1 MWIKV
6 CGITRLEDAVSAATF
21 GADAVGFVFA
31 ASPRRVTPEQ
41 VCEISSRMPSGL
53 QKVGVFVDSPIDLV
67 REVVECCGLDLV
79 QLHGGESPEY
89 CAALG
94 DMAIKAIRVDRGTD
108 VLGASRYQCGALLF
122 DSRAQANRGG
132 TGQTFDWRLLHLLD
146 DRKRVIVAGGLDP
159 GNVAK
164 AVRLV
169 RPYGVDVSSGVER
182 EPGVKDP
189 VLMYEFIQNARRA
202 DYEVSIAC

>member
-6 CGITRLEDAVSAATF
+6 CGITRIEDAISAATF
-21 GADAVGFVFA
+21 GANAVGFVFA

-41 VCEISSRMPSGL
+41 VCEISSRMPPGP
-53 QKVGVFVDSPIDLV
+53 QKVGIFVDSPIDLV
-67 REVVECCGLDLV
+67 REVADCCGLDLV
-79 QLHGGESPEY
+79 QLHGGESPDY

-94 DMAIKAIRVDRGTD
+94 DMAIKAIKVGRGTD
-108 VLGASRYQCGALLF
+108 VLRASRYRCGGLLF
-122 DSRAQANRGG
+122 DSRGQAGRGG
-132 TGQTFDWRLLHLLD
+132 SGRTFDWRLLHLLD
-146 DRKRVIVAGGLDP
+146 DRKRVIIAGGLDP
-159 GNVAK
+159 GNVAR
-164 AVRLV
+164 AIRVAH
-169 RPYGVDVSSGVER
+169 PYGVDVSSGVER